1 MADTSTVLSTGLP
14 SFLQNQDLRF
24 IFFGGKGGVGKTT
37 SATASALYLAR
48 QRPDKKVLIVSTDP
62 AHSVGD
68 SFAQDIGDEV
78 VSVKG
83 VDNPSTGL
91 TCACL
96 SWRPGQ
102 GGTGAGRAGLWAREL
117 DAEKVLAEYRRL
129 NNHIV
134 AEIANRGTLFDEED
148 IADFMQ
154 LTLPGMDEV
163 MAIRQ
168 IIELIKSGEY
178 DLVVVDTA
186 PAGHTVRM
194 LQLPSQ
200 MRNWV
205 KTLDMMMDKHRY
217 MVRTFSGRYIP
228 DECDHFLEE
237 QKQDVTLVVQTLQ
250 NTKAT
255 EFVLVTIPEEMAI
268 YESERLFAT
277 LRKER
282 IPVHNLIVNHVIG
295 GDGLCAPCQRKKAEQ
310 AERLAEIEERFAADL
325 RLWPVPRLPHEVR
338 GVEGLSEFVQLIT
351 AATEKDKETK
361 RQGDKQPSP
370 PHPLTPSPP
379 LPLSLPSARFILVG
393 GKGGVGKTSVA
404 AATAIRL
411 AWQFPDKKVLLFS
424 TNPAHSVSDS
434 LDQKVGAEIT
444 RIEGFDNPSTGSG
457 HRLYAQE
464 IDAAPKLLDQ
474 FIAEQREAIDEVF
487 DGFMGGGGGNVR
499 VAFEREIMD
508 QLLTTTPPGLDELM
522 SLMEIMKLVDA
533 EAFDIFVLD
542 SAATGHLIRF
552 LELPHLAR
560 EWFATSAK
568 LLLKYRGVVK
578 LGTTAELTIKY
589 SRQTRRVLQQ
599 LTNAAETEFIVVT
612 IPEAMGIAE
621 GERLI
626 QGLGRLEIPCR
637 QILINFVT
645 LPSDCSFCAAKRE
658 EEQRYIQQVIAGH
671 PDHRVAQA
679 PRLDHDLRGMNDLVE
694 FGKIL
699 YQ

>member
-1 MADTSTVLSTGLP
+1 MNTLP

-48 QRPDKKVLIVSTDP
+48 QRPDRKVLIVSTDP

-68 SFAQDIGDEV
+68 SFAQKIGDEAA
-78 VSVKG
+78 SIEG
-83 VDNPSTGL
+83 VDNPSLRRGSVQATGL
-91 TCACL
+91 
-96 SWRPGQ
+96 
-102 GGTGAGRAGLWAREL
+102 RAGLWAREL
-117 DAEKVLAEYRRL
+117 NAEKVLTEYRRL
-129 NNHIV
+129 NNHIL

-163 MAIRQ
+163 MAIRE
-168 IIELIKSGEY
+168 IIKLIRAGEY

-186 PAGHTVRM
+186 PTGHTVRM

-205 KTLDMMMDKHRY
+205 KTLDMMMDKYRY
-217 MVRTFSGRYIP
+217 VVHTFSGRYVP
-228 DECDHFLEE
+228 DECDRFLEE
-237 QKQDVTLVVQTLQ
+237 QKRDVAMVERTL
-250 NTKAT
+250 KDAEAT

-268 YESERLFAT
+268 YESERLFFA
-277 LRKER
+277 LREEG
-282 IPVHNLIVNHVIG
+282 IPVRNLIVNRVIA
-295 GDGLCAPCQRKKAEQ
+295 GDGLCDPCQRKKAEQ
-310 AERLAEIEERFAADL
+310 AEALAEIEERFAADL
-325 RLWPVPRLPHEVR
+325 RLWPVPLLPHEVR
-338 GVEGLSEFVQLIT
+338 GVKGLTDFVQLLKHGD
-351 AATEKDKETK
+351 TETRKHGEILPIS
-361 RQGDKQPSP
+361 PSP
-370 PHPLTPSPP
+370 PHPLS
-379 LPLSLPSARFILVG
+379 LSLPSAGFILVG

-411 AWQFPDKKVLLFS
+411 AWQFSNKKVLLFS

-444 RIEGFDNPSTGSG
+444 RIEGFDN
-457 HRLYAQE
+457 LYAQE
-464 IDAAPKLLDQ
+464 MDAPRLLEE
-474 FIAEQREAIDEVF
+474 FIEEQREAVDEVF
-487 DGFMGGGGGNVR
+487 EGFMSGGNVR

-533 EAFDIFVLD
+533 QAFDIFVLD
-542 SAATGHLIRF
+542 SAATGHLLRF
-552 LELPHLAR
+552 LEMPHLAR
-560 EWFATSAK
+560 EWFATSAR

-578 LGTTAELTIKY
+578 LGATAALTVKY

-599 LTNAAETEFIVVT
+599 LTNAAETEFIVVA

-621 GERLI
+621 SERLI
-626 QGLGRLEIPCR
+626 QGLSRLKIPCR
-637 QILINFVT
+637 QILVNFVT
-645 LPSDCSFCAAKRE
+645 PPSDCPFCGPKRE
-658 EEQRYIQQVIAGH
+658 EEQRYIQQVIAEH
-671 PDHRVAQA
+671 PNHRVAQS
-679 PRLDHDLRGMNDLVE
+679 PRLDHDLRGIDDLVE
-694 FGKIL
+694 FGKLL

>member
-1 MADTSTVLSTGLP
+1 MADTSAALPGLARTGSTGTSAALSTGLP
-14 SFLQNQDLRF
+14 SFLQNPELRF

-48 QRPDKKVLIVSTDP
+48 QRPDRRVLIVSTDP

-68 SFAQDIGDEV
+68 SFAQAVGDEIV
-78 VSVKG
+78 PIKG
-83 VDNPSTGL
+83 VDN
-91 TCACL
+91 
-96 SWRPGQ
+96 
-102 GGTGAGRAGLWAREL
+102 LWAREL
-117 DAEKVLAEYRRL
+117 DAEKVLAQYRRL
-129 NNHIV
+129 NNPIL

-163 MAIRQ
+163 MAIRE

-205 KTLDMMMDKHRY
+205 KTLDMMMDKHRFI
-217 MVRTFSGRYIP
+217 VRTFAGRYIP
-228 DECDHFLEE
+228 DECDRFLEE
-237 QKQDVTLVVQTLQ
+237 QKQDVTLVERTLKD
-250 NTKAT
+250 TETT

-268 YESERLFAT
+268 YESERLFST

-282 IPVHNLIVNHVIG
+282 IPVRNLIVNHVIG

-310 AERLAEIEERFAADL
+310 AEALAEIEERFAADRSAERVSTELDEVSRRSL
-325 RLWPVPRLPHEVR
+325 RLWPVPLLPHEVR
-338 GVEGLSEFVQLIT
+338 GVDQLTDFVQLI
-351 AATEKDKETK
+351 AGATKEDKET
-361 RQGDKQPSP
+361 RR

-379 LPLSLPSARFILVG
+379 RPLSLSLPSASFILVG

-411 AWQFPDKKVLLFS
+411 ASEFPEKKVLLFS

-444 RIEGFDNPSTGSG
+444 PIEGFDNPSTGSG
-457 HRLYAQE
+457 HGLYAQE
-464 IDAAPKLLDQ
+464 IDAPQLLDQ
-474 FIAEQREAIDEVF
+474 FIEEQREAADEMF
-487 DGFMGGGGGNVR
+487 ERFMSGGNVR

-508 QLLTTTPPGLDELM
+508 QLVSTTPAGLDELM

-533 EAFDIFVLD
+533 QAFDIFVLD

-560 EWFATSAK
+560 EWFATSARM
-568 LLLKYRGVVK
+568 LLKYRGVVK
-578 LGTTAELTIKY
+578 LGATAELTIKY

-599 LTNAAETEFIVVT
+599 LTDTTGTEFIVVT

-621 GERLI
+621 SERLI
-626 QGLGRLEIPCR
+626 QRLGRLKIPCR

-645 LPSDCSFCAAKRE
+645 PPSDCPYCAAKRE
-658 EEQRYIQQVIAGH
+658 EEQRYIQQVIAEY
-671 PDHRVAQA
+671 PDHRLAQA
-679 PRLDHDLRGMNDLVE
+679 PRLDHDLRGIDDLVE

-699 YQ
+699 Y

>member
-1 MADTSTVLSTGLP
+1 MRTCPTQP
-14 SFLQNQDLRF
+14 SFLQNQHLRF

-48 QRPDKKVLIVSTDP
+48 QRPERKVLIVSTDP

-78 VSVKG
+78 VPIEG
-83 VDNPSTGL
+83 VDN
-91 TCACL
+91 
-96 SWRPGQ
+96 
-102 GGTGAGRAGLWAREL
+102 LWAREL

-129 NNHIV
+129 NNHIL

-163 MAIRQ
+163 MAIRE
-168 IIELIKSGEY
+168 IIKLIKSGEY

-186 PAGHTVRM
+186 PTGHTVRM

-200 MRNWV
+200 MRNWI

-217 MVRTFSGRYIP
+217 VMRTMVGRYIP
-228 DECDHFLEE
+228 DECDRFLDE
-237 QKQDVTLVVQTLQ
+237 QKRDVATVARTLKDTE
-250 NTKAT
+250 TT
-255 EFVLVTIPEEMAI
+255 EFVIVTIPEEMAI
-268 YESERLFAT
+268 LESERLFRT

-282 IPVHNLIVNHVIG
+282 IPVRNLIVNRVIG

-310 AERLAEIEERFAADL
+310 AEALAEIEARFAAHL
-325 RLWPVPRLPHEVR
+325 HVWPAPLLPHEVR
-338 GVEGLSEFVQLIT
+338 GVEGLTDFVQLLKHGD
-351 AATEKDKETK
+351 TETRKHGEIL
-361 RQGDKQPSP
+361 PIS
-370 PHPLTPSPP
+370 PSPP
-379 LPLSLPSARFILVG
+379 LPLSLSLPSGSFILVG

-411 AWQFPDKKVLLFS
+411 AWQFPDRKVLLFS
-424 TNPAHSVSDS
+424 TDPAHSVSDS
-434 LDQKVGAEIT
+434 LDQEVGAEAILVK
-444 RIEGFDNPSTGSG
+444 GFDN
-457 HRLYAQE
+457 LYAQE
-464 IDAAPKLLDQ
+464 IDAQKLLEQ

-487 DGFMGGGGGNVR
+487 EGFMSGGNVR

-533 EAFDIFVLD
+533 EAFDIFILD
-542 SAATGHLIRF
+542 TAPTGHLIRL
-552 LELPHLAR
+552 LEVPHLAR
-560 EWFATSAK
+560 EWFATSAR

-578 LGTTAELTIKY
+578 LGATAELTIKY
-589 SRQTRRVLQQ
+589 SRRTRRVLQQ
-599 LTNAAETEFIVVT
+599 LADSAETEFIVVT
-612 IPEAMGIAE
+612 IPEEMGIAE
-621 GERLI
+621 SERLI
-626 QGLGRLEIPCR
+626 GALGRLEIPCR
-637 QILINFVT
+637 QILINFVIP
-645 LPSDCSFCAAKRE
+645 PSDCPFCGPKRE
-658 EEQRYIQQVIAGH
+658 EERRYIQQVIAEH

-679 PRLDHDLRGMNDLVE
+679 PRLEHELRGIEDLVE

>member
-1 MADTSTVLSTGLP
+1 
-14 SFLQNQDLRF
+14 
-24 IFFGGKGGVGKTT
+24 VGKTT

-48 QRPDKKVLIVSTDP
+48 QRPDREVLIVSTDP

-68 SFAQDIGDEV
+68 SFAQAVGDEV
-78 VSVKG
+78 VPVNG
-83 VDNPSTGL
+83 VDN
-91 TCACL
+91 
-96 SWRPGQ
+96 
-102 GGTGAGRAGLWAREL
+102 LWAQEL
-117 DAEKVLAEYRRL
+117 GTEKVLAEYRHV
-129 NNHIV
+129 NNPIL

-163 MAIRQ
+163 MAIREL
-168 IIELIKSGEY
+168 IDLIKSGEY

-217 MVRTFSGRYIP
+217 MVRTFAGRYVP
-228 DECDHFLEE
+228 DECDRFLEE
-237 QKQDVTLVVQTLQ
+237 QKRDVTMVERTLKD
-250 NTKAT
+250 TETT

-268 YESERLFAT
+268 HESERLFAT
-277 LRKER
+277 LRNEG
-282 IPVHNLIVNHVIG
+282 IPVRNLIVNRMID
-295 GDGLCAPCQRKKAEQ
+295 GDGLCAPCRRKKAEQ
-310 AERLAEIEERFAADL
+310 AEALARIRERFAADL
-325 RLWPVPRLPHEVR
+325 RLWPVPLLPHEVR
-338 GVEGLSEFVQLIT
+338 GIKQLTDFVQLL
-351 AATEKDKETK
+351 AADTEEDRRTR
-361 RQGDKQPSP
+361 RQGDKETRRQGEILPISPSP
-370 PHPLTPSPP
+370 H
-379 LPLSLPSARFILVG
+379 LPIPLPSASFILIG

-404 AATAIRL
+404 AATAIHL
-411 AWQFPDKKVLLFS
+411 ASQFPDKKVLLFS

-434 LDQKVGAEIT
+434 LDQKVGAET
-444 RIEGFDNPSTGSG
+444 TPIECFNN
-457 HRLYAQE
+457 LYAQE
-464 IDAAPKLLDQ
+464 IDAPKLLDQ

-487 DGFMGGGGGNVR
+487 AGFMSGGNMR

-508 QLLTTTPPGLDELM
+508 QMLTTTPPGLDELM
-522 SLMEIMKLVDA
+522 SLFEIMKLVDA

-542 SAATGHLIRF
+542 GAATGHLIRF

-560 EWFATSAK
+560 EWFATSAR
-568 LLLKYRGVVK
+568 LLLKYQGVVR
-578 LGTTAELTIKY
+578 LGATAELTIRY

-599 LTNAAETEFIVVT
+599 LTNAAGTEFIVVT

-645 LPSDCSFCAAKRE
+645 PPSDCPFCRPKRE
-658 EEQRYIQQVIAGH
+658 EEQQYIQQVIAGH
-671 PDHRVAQA
+671 PNHHVAQV
-679 PRLDHDLRGMNDLVE
+679 PQLDHDLRGIDDLVE

-699 YQ
+699 YED